1 MNQNKNPFKNEFLE
15 KNLQD
20 DFIGEK
26 LAKKRFFS
34 RKIIVLIS
42 AVSLIIIIFVI
53 TPLIILGLI
62 RNENPNVPTSHFVR
76 MTDLQLENEVEDST
90 FFITTSTAE
99 VTLRESLINQFIY
112 NYILTNE
119 NRLYRQRTL
128 CETDE
133 CRYIYHE
140 YHPEDR
146 ERILIGVK
154 DAWVTIE
161 DDRVFFNL
169 AVDYDDVIKLSTVI
183 IMEIE
188 ITNNLNELKAQIVS
202 IKLNRLRLPQ
212 TIVNQIIDVV
222 GSNIEIELAEPYEG
236 TLDINLNTLSIS
248 ILQRNMRNLNDYSQ
262 YQVDDVII
270 KDGGII
276 FITKFSN

>member
-1 MNQNKNPFKNEFLE
+1 MIQNKNSFKNEFLE

-26 LAKKRFFS
+26 LSKKRFFS

-42 AVSLIIIIFVI
+42 AVSLILIIFVI

-62 RNENPNVPTSHFVR
+62 RNENPNVPTSQLMK
-76 MTDLQLENEVEDST
+76 MTDLQLENEVENST
-90 FFITTSTAE
+90 FFITAITAE
-99 VTLRESLINQFIY
+99 VTLRESLINQFIF

-146 ERILIGVK
+146 ERILVGVK
-154 DAWVTIE
+154 DAWVTIK

-169 AVDYDDVIKLSTVI
+169 AVDYDDAIKLSTVI

-212 TIVNQIIDVV
+212 TIVNQIIDAV
-222 GSNIEIELAEPYEG
+222 GSNIEIKLAEPYED

-248 ILQRNMRNLNDYSQ
+248 ILQRNMRHLNDYSQ